1 MKLHEYQ
8 AKELLRRHG
17 VPVPPGT
24 AAHNVEDAVA
34 AAEALGGNFW
44 VVKAQVHAGGR
55 GKGRFK
61 EIVDASVLEQVV
73 AGASDVPGKGGVQLC
88 RSIDDV
94 RAAAE
99 LMLGNTLVTKQTGL
113 EGVVVKTVLV
123 TTGADIEQELYVSVL
138 LDRAKSRL
146 VLMAST
152 EGGTEI
158 EEVAAENP
166 SAIKKV
172 WADPITGLGNWQ
184 AAQMAYELGITNKK
198 TVRQAAKLFKGIYAT
213 YMATDASLVEIN
225 PMVIGSEGDV
235 VALDAKVT
243 IDDSALFRQKEIAS
257 WYDESEDDPAEVEA
271 AKAHLSFVKLD
282 GNIGCMVNGAGLAMS
297 TMDIIKHY
305 GGEPANFLDVGGGAK
320 KEQVVAALNIITKD
334 PAVRCIMVNIF
345 GGIMRCDIIAEGVVA
360 AAKEVS
366 LNVPLVVRLEGTNVD
381 LGKKI
386 MAESGLPIISA
397 DNLADAAD
405 KITKA
410 VKEAA

>member
-24 AAHNVEDAVA
+24 AAHNVADAVQA
-34 AAEALGGNFW
+34 AKDLGGNFW

-61 EIVDASVLEQVV
+61 EAVDANTLEMVV
-73 AGASDVPGKGGVQLC
+73 AGAADVPGKGGVQLC

-94 RAAAE
+94 KAAAS

-113 EGVVVKTVLV
+113 DGVVVKTAPV
-123 TTGADIEQELYVSVL
+123 TTGADIETELYVSVL
-138 LDRAKSRL
+138 LDRANSRL

-172 WADPITGLGNWQ
+172 WADPITGLGSWQ
-184 AAQMAYELGITNKK
+184 CMQMAHDLGLTQKK
-198 TVRQAAKLFKGIYAT
+198 TSRQAAKLFQGIYQT
-213 YMATDASLVEIN
+213 YLATDASLVEIN
-225 PMVIGSEGDV
+225 PMVISSEGDV

-243 IDDSALFRQKEIAS
+243 IDDNALFRQKEIAS
-257 WYDESEDDPAEVEA
+257 WYDESEDDPSEVEA
-271 AKAHLSFVKLD
+271 AKAHLSFIKLD
-282 GNIGCMVNGAGLAMS
+282 GTIGCMVNGAGLAMS

-320 KEQVVAALNIITKD
+320 KEQIISALNIITRD
-334 PAVRCIMVNIF
+334 PSVKCIMVNIF
-345 GGIMRCDIIAEGVVA
+345 GGIMRCDVIAEGVIAAVA
-360 AAKEVS
+360 ETGLS
-366 LNVPLVVRLEGTNVD
+366 VPLVVRLAGTNAE
-381 LGKKI
+381 LGKKLL
-386 MAESGLPIISA
+386 AESGLAIIPA
-397 DNLADAAD
+397 DTLADAAE
-405 KITKA
+405 KA
-410 VKEAA
+410 VAAAAGK

>member
-345 GGIMRCDIIAEGVVA
+345 GGIMRCDIIAEGVIAAVA
-360 AAKEVS
+360 ETG
-366 LNVPLVVRLEGTNVD
+366 LEVPLVVRLAGTNAE
-381 LGKKI
+381 LGKEILAK
-386 MAESGLPIISA
+386 SGLAIIPA
-397 DNLADAAD
+397 DTLADAAE
-405 KITKA
+405 KA
-410 VKEAA
+410 VAAAAGK